1 MGWMFPQSAMPH
13 THHTSVLPVL
23 WQGNHWWIHR
33 FVGGWHSLHEG
44 RGRWSLYHI
53 WKDLGF
59 LYLKEKRKRSPEMSW
74 QNVYDPSWAS
84 AFMSCTSESV
94 LWVVNDTHLCFLPCR
109 FLSRMTFLQIT
120 SALTET
126 KSIAPFSLTHYLLL
140 CLCYL
145 QLFILMKDHA
155 VSYRA
160 VLLSST
166 HDCAAVTRCRTLCC
180 WRQR

>member
-59 LYLKEKRKRSPEMSW
+59 LYLKEKKKKKPRDELAECVWSFMSISLRVLHLRKCPLGGKWYSTSAFYHVGFCPEWHSCRSPQLSLRP
-74 QNVYDPSWAS
+74 NLLLLS
-84 AFMSCTSESV
+84 
-94 LWVVNDTHLCFLPCR
+94 
-109 FLSRMTFLQIT
+109 LSRIIFCCVCAI
-120 SALTET
+120 
-126 KSIAPFSLTHYLLL
+126 FSYL
-140 CLCYL
+140 
-145 QLFILMKDHA
+145 F
-155 VSYRA
+155 
-160 VLLSST
+160 
-166 HDCAAVTRCRTLCC
+166 
-180 WRQR
+180 